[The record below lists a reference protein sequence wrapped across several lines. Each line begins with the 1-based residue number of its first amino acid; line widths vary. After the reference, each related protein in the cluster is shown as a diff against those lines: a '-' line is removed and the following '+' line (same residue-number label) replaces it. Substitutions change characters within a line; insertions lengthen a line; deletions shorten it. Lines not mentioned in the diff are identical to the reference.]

1 LHLRRRKNVYRS
13 GSDLFFGKTNI
24 DYNKIIMSPQNNLI
38 IVTASVKQ
46 CGAQMFIEVEVVLS
60 VALLASFICG
70 LFLVSE
76 YLLCHP

>member
-1 LHLRRRKNVYRS
+1 MNNFFYSKTKQFT
-13 GSDLFFGKTNI
+13 LFEHCISEGER
-24 DYNKIIMSPQNNLI
+24 
-38 IVTASVKQ
+38 
-46 CGAQMFIEVEVVLS
+46 MFIEVEVVLS

>member
-1 LHLRRRKNVYRS
+1 
-13 GSDLFFGKTNI
+13 
-24 DYNKIIMSPQNNLI
+24 MSPQNNLI
-38 IVTASVKQ
+38 IVNGSVKQ
-46 CGAQMFIEVEVVLS
+46 CRAQMFIEVEVELS

>member
-1 LHLRRRKNVYRS
+1 MGLMTFNTDWKAVQHRYLPTKSMHHVNSCTTAVLIVFFIYAS
-13 GSDLFFGKTNI
+13 KDL
-24 DYNKIIMSPQNNLI
+24 
-38 IVTASVKQ
+38 
-46 CGAQMFIEVEVVLS
+46 EVGLS